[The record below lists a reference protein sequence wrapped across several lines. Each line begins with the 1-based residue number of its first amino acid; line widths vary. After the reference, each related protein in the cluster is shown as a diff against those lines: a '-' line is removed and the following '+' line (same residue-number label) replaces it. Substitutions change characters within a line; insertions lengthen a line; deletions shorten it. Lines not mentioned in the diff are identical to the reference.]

1 MIEVPSVG
9 NVILEEVEKCEGEA
23 RADNRKG
30 KLIFF
35 YEWDIAV
42 KWKGHA
48 NGKDTE
54 VDHVRPI
61 AQSLLMFFFL
71 LSQVTGK
78 IEIPNLSEEH
88 EDMEDVDVDVS
99 LTTKGPEAT
108 VLKEMLRKGPGAKK
122 VRELLSNYVLALKNE
137 YSSGLILPK
146 KDQAAPPV
154 KTTAVSKP
162 ASKLAGGQANEVQ

>member
-1 MIEVPSVG
+1 MG
-9 NVILEEVEKCEGEA
+9 
-23 RADNRKG
+23 
-30 KLIFF
+30 
-35 YEWDIAV
+35 
-42 KWKGHA
+42 GHA

-54 VDHVRPI
+54 
-61 AQSLLMFFFL
+61 
-71 LSQVTGK
+71 VTGK

-88 EDMEDVDVDVS
+88 EDMEDVDVDVT

-146 KDQAAPPV
+146 KDQAAAPV
-154 KTTAVSKP
+154 KNS
-162 ASKLAGGQANEVQ
+162 AGGQANEASMKALDLGCKLDLSDVKLEETMKCTGQELYNALTQKDMIQIFTGS